1 MICCIRSAAVKARQ
15 QQQALVLHAGQ
26 KAVVT
31 TASGSQQEY
40 MPSAQLA
47 RRMAS
52 KWPRPDWHAPWKM
65 YRVISG
71 HLGCARSLPQRS
83 PSTFSSPQPQ
93 SQRKPRETDLTLLP
107 ILLRPWQEANHS
119 PLDAATPNIAFCRV
133 SLFVNGCLCWRGWDR
148 GGRGTAACP
157 PSFGAQA
164 LPLAGTCD
172 RRAACPCLLQH
183 NC

>member
-1 MICCIRSAAVKARQ
+1 LISHVCSAAVKARQ

-31 TASGSQQEY
+31 TATGAQQEY

-71 HLGCARSLPQRS
+71 HLGCAAPILTLP
-83 PSTFSSPQPQ
+83 SSP
-93 SQRKPRETDLTLLP
+93 
-107 ILLRPWQEANHS
+107 A
-119 PLDAATPNIAFCRV
+119 
-133 SLFVNGCLCWRGWDR
+133 
-148 GGRGTAACP
+148 
-157 PSFGAQA
+157 
-164 LPLAGTCD
+164 
-172 RRAACPCLLQH
+172 
-183 NC
+183 